1 MRYISKQ
8 DIDNAKCY
16 GLIPR
21 DQLTMRLRKFCN
33 KVHAQIINKEYQVA
47 IDFVRRW
54 EKMDIYVSAYYITL
68 APGS

>member
-1 MRYISKQ
+1 
-8 DIDNAKCY
+8 
-16 GLIPR
+16 
-21 DQLTMRLRKFCN
+21 MRLRKFCN

-47 IDFVRRW
+47 INFVRRW